1 MPRLAIEDYGGY
13 WYTLVGWRTGGSS
26 FRSCPQD
33 KRFLSENG
41 DTPSPR
47 RTHPCGVFPKKY
59 SKIRS
64 CPALFCMRE
73 LRHPSRAA
81 EGGNPRNS
89 RFRHDVTENLCQLY
103 VLPSLQV
110 WSTDGSVLVTE
121 RTAAFLFVF
130 TQNSLFYDIL
140 FRKLF
145 RALFLILM
153 GCNRT
158 SEEDY
163 LGRKE

>member
-1 MPRLAIEDYGGY
+1 MPRLAIEDCGFYC
-13 WYTLVGWRTGGSS
+13 YTLSGWRTGGSG

-41 DTPSPR
+41 DIPSPH
-47 RTHPCGVFPKKY
+47 RTHPCGVFPKNTQK
-59 SKIRS
+59 SGAVRRF
-64 CPALFCMRE
+64 FCMRE

-89 RFRHDVTENLCQLY
+89 RFRHDVTENVCQLY
-103 VLPSLQV
+103 VLPGLQV
-110 WSTDGSVLVTE
+110 WSTGGSALVTE
-121 RTAAFLFVF
+121 RTVAFLLVF
-130 TQNSLFYDIL
+130 TQSSPFYDIL

>member
-1 MPRLAIEDYGGY
+1 MPRLAIEDCGFYC
-13 WYTLVGWRTGGSS
+13 YTLSGWRTGGSG

-41 DTPSPR
+41 DTPSPH
-47 RTHPCGVFPKKY
+47 RTHPCGVFPKNTQKSGAVRRFFVCVNY
-59 SKIRS
+59 AIHL
-64 CPALFCMRE
+64 AQQ
-73 LRHPSRAA
+73 RAA
-81 EGGNPRNS
+81 TRGIRNS
-89 RFRHDVTENLCQLY
+89 DSMSRSMGQYLCAAE
-103 VLPSLQV
+103 PASLQHGD
-110 WSTDGSVLVTE
+110 SALVTE
-121 RTAAFLFVF
+121 RTVAFLLVF
-130 TQNSLFYDIL
+130 TQSSPFYDIL

>member
-1 MPRLAIEDYGGY
+1 MVLN
-13 WYTLVGWRTGGSS
+13 LV
-26 FRSCPQD
+26 PQD
-33 KRFLSENG
+33 RCFTSHTVVFLL
-41 DTPSPR
+41 PHCAHPR
-47 RTHPCGVFPKKY
+47 GVFPEKCKLNPEL
-59 SKIRS
+59 SG
-64 CPALFCMRE
+64 AFCARE
-73 LRHPSRAA
+73 LSHPSRAA

-89 RFRHDVTENLCQLY
+89 RFRHDVTENVCQLY
-103 VLPSLQV
+103 VLPGLQV
-110 WSTDGSVLVTE
+110 WSTGGSALVTE
-121 RTAAFLFVF
+121 RTVAFLLVF
-130 TQNSLFYDIL
+130 TQSSPFYDIL

>member
-1 MPRLAIEDYGGY
+1 MAIEDCGFYC
-13 WYTLVGWRTGGSS
+13 YTLSGWRTGGSG

-41 DTPSPR
+41 DTPSPH
-47 RTHPCGVFPKKY
+47 RTHPCGVFPKNTQKSGAVRRFFVCVNY
-59 SKIRS
+59 AIHL
-64 CPALFCMRE
+64 AQQ
-73 LRHPSRAA
+73 RAA
-81 EGGNPRNS
+81 TRGIR
-89 RFRHDVTENLCQLY
+89 DYVTENVCQLY
-103 VLPSLQV
+103 VLPGLQV
-110 WSTDGSVLVTE
+110 WSTGGSALVTE
-121 RTAAFLFVF
+121 RTVAFLLVF
-130 TQNSLFYDIL
+130 TQSSPFYDIL

>member
-1 MPRLAIEDYGGY
+1 
-13 WYTLVGWRTGGSS
+13 
-26 FRSCPQD
+26 
-33 KRFLSENG
+33 
-41 DTPSPR
+41 
-47 RTHPCGVFPKKY
+47 
-59 SKIRS
+59 
-64 CPALFCMRE
+64 MRE

-89 RFRHDVTENLCQLY
+89 RFRHDVTENVCQLY
-103 VLPSLQV
+103 VLPGLQV
-110 WSTDGSVLVTE
+110 WSTGGSALVTE
-121 RTAAFLFVF
+121 RTVAFLLVF
-130 TQNSLFYDIL
+130 TQTPRFYDIL